1 MHRDIRP
8 ENVLVTPEGPI
19 ALSSFH
25 FATQHHDGCDKLTEG
40 FPATG
45 FLAPEMVSARRTK
58 YGYDGTSDVWAFG
71 MVMLD
76 MITGQVNVS
85 AVSSEDLERY
95 NLMIFFFLSHILL
108 CRRAMPYDP
117 HLLASWSQ
125 FYEAILSAPP
135 PRYAENEW
143 AGVSSAVFGTPPPKA
158 QVR

>member
-95 NLMIFFFLSHILL
+95 NLMIPYVVHNLIDAFVDDALASDLLHSILQEDPLCRPSWDTIKNHPFFL
-108 CRRAMPYDP
+108 A
-117 HLLASWSQ
+117 
-125 FYEAILSAPP
+125 
-135 PRYAENEW
+135 
-143 AGVSSAVFGTPPPKA
+143 
-158 QVR
+158 

>member
-25 FATQHHDGCDKLTEG
+25 FATQRYDKLTESL
-40 FPATG
+40 PATG
-45 FLAPEMVSARRTK
+45 FLAPEMVSARCTK

-85 AVSSEDLERY
+85 AVGSDDLERY
-95 NLMIFFFLSHILL
+95 NLTMPYVVHNLIDTFVDDVLASDLLHSILQVDPLRRPSWDIIRNHPFFF
-108 CRRAMPYDP
+108 A
-117 HLLASWSQ
+117 
-125 FYEAILSAPP
+125 
-135 PRYAENEW
+135 
-143 AGVSSAVFGTPPPKA
+143 
-158 QVR
+158 